1 MAINEKLPLVA
12 GRQRRRGWV
21 GEVVSSFDVIMQ
33 IRFLL
38 FRPISHHSNRIVG
51 AVVDETTPCD
61 PPLGVKTRGSVGAGK
76 PVGDGPRPVVPVPT
90 GVARPDPTLR
100 WLA

>member
-1 MAINEKLPLVA
+1 M
-12 GRQRRRGWV
+12 
-21 GEVVSSFDVIMQ
+21 GEVVSRFNVVLQ
-33 IRFLL
+33 IRLL
-38 FRPISHHSNRIVG
+38 LRSILYHSKRILG
-51 AVVDETTPCD
+51 AIVDETTPCD

-76 PVGDGPRPVVPVPT
+76 PVGDDALPFVPVPT